1 MMNRLFRS
9 PTAGQTD
16 LALAILRATTG
27 AIFIAHGAQKLFV
40 FGLAGVAGGFG
51 QMGIPLAGIV
61 GPMVALLEFFGGFAL
76 VFGAL
81 TRLVAIGLAVNM
93 LGAMML
99 VHLKAGFFLPNG
111 YEFVLALLG
120 AAVTLAITGAGRY
133 SVDALIAR
141 RRGDVAGD
149 VRAIRRAA

>member
-1 MMNRLFRS
+1 MNRLFRS

-16 LALAILRATTG
+16 LALAILRVTIG
-27 AIFIAHGAQKLFV
+27 AVFIAHGAQKLFV

-51 QMGIPLAGIV
+51 QMGIPMAGII
-61 GPMVALLEFFGGFAL
+61 GPMVALLEFFGGLAL

-81 TRLVAIGLAVNM
+81 TRLVSIGLAVNM

-99 VHLKAGFFLPNG
+99 VHLKAGFFLPAG
-111 YEFVLALLG
+111 YEFVFTLLG

-133 SVDALIAR
+133 SVDGLIAR